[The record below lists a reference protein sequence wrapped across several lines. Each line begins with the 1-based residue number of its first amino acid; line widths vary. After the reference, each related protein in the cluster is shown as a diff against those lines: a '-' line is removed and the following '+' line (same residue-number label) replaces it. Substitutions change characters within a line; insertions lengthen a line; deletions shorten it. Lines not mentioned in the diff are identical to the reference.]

1 MTTSGTYSFDPSLGE
16 MVLYAYNLIGIRNT
30 SITQEHME
38 AARMASNMVL
48 ANWSNK
54 GVNLWA
60 VDIQTVPLNAGQATY
75 SVPEN
80 TVVMLDAYIRIDNGS
95 SPPIDRLILPI
106 SRTEYASYP
115 NKDQEGFPTVY
126 WQDRLINGH
135 VTLWPVPDG
144 QSAQYLRYYRA
155 RQLQDSNFTSGQTIE
170 IPYLWLDAFADAL
183 SYRLARVWNPQMAPL
198 LKAAA
203 DESYNVA
210 DAQNVETASQ
220 YISPQI
226 YGYYRP

>member
-1 MTTSGTYSFDPSLGE
+1 MTTSGTYAFDPSLGE
-16 MVLYAYNLIGIRNT
+16 IVLYAYNLIGIRST
-30 SITQEHME
+30 SLAQEHME

-54 GVNLWA
+54 GVNLWT
-60 VDIQTVPLNAGQATY
+60 VDLQTVTLLAGQATY
-75 SVPEN
+75 PVPEN
-80 TVVMLDAYIRIDNGS
+80 TVIMLDAYIRIDNGS

-115 NKDQEGFPTVY
+115 NKEQEGFPTVF
-126 WQDRLINGH
+126 WQDRLISGN

-144 QSAQYLRYYRA
+144 TSAQYLRYYRA
-155 RQLQDSNFTSGQTIE
+155 RQLQDSEFTDGQTVE

-183 SYRLARVWNPQMAPL
+183 SYRLARVWNPAMAPA
-198 LKAAA
+198 LKLVA

-210 DAQNVETASQ
+210 DAQNVEQAAQ
-220 YISPQI
+220 YITPMVS
-226 YGYYRP
+226 GYFRP

>member
-1 MTTSGTYSFDPSLGE
+1 MTTSGTYNFDPSLGE

-48 ANWSNK
+48 AGWSNK
-54 GVNLWA
+54 GVNLWT
-60 VDIQTVPLNAGQATY
+60 VDLQTVPLVAGQATY
-75 SVPEN
+75 TVPPN
-80 TVVMLDAYIRIDNGS
+80 TVVMLDAYVTVDNGNS
-95 SPPIDRLILPI
+95 QPIDRLILPI

-115 NKDQEGFPTVY
+115 NKEQEGFPTVF
-126 WQDRLINGH
+126 WQDRLINGN

-144 QSAQYLRYYRA
+144 QSAQYLKYYRA
-155 RQLQDSNFTSGQTIE
+155 VQLQDVTFTGGQTID

-183 SYRLARVWNPQMAPL
+183 SYRLARVWNPSMAPA
-198 LKAAA
+198 LKLVA

-210 DAQNVETASQ
+210 DAQNVEQAQQ

>member
-1 MTTSGTYSFDPSLGE
+1 MTTSGTYNFDPSLGE
-16 MVLYAYNLIGIRNT
+16 VVLYAYNLIGIRNT

-54 GVNLWA
+54 GVNLWT
-60 VDIQTVPLNAGQATY
+60 VDLQTVPLVAGQ
-75 SVPEN
+75 SVYPVPQN
-80 TVVMLDAYIRIDNGS
+80 TVVMLDAYITMDNGNS
-95 SPPIDRLILPI
+95 QPIDRLILPI

-115 NKDQEGFPTVY
+115 NKEQQGFPTVY
-126 WQDRLINGH
+126 WQDRLINGN

-144 QSAQYLRYYRA
+144 QSAQYLKYYRA
-155 RQLQDSNFTSGQTIE
+155 VQLQDVNFTSGQTIE

-183 SYRLARVWNPQMAPL
+183 SYRLARVWNPAMAPA
-198 LKAAA
+198 LKLVA

-210 DAQNVETASQ
+210 DNQNVETAQQ

>member
-1 MTTSGTYSFDPSLGE
+1 MTTSGTYDFDPSLGE
-16 MVLYAYNLIGIRNT
+16 IVLYAYNLIGIRST
-30 SITQEHME
+30 SLAQAHME

-60 VDIQTVPLNAGQATY
+60 VDLQTVPLVAAQATY
-75 SVPEN
+75 AVPTN
-80 TVVMLDAYIRIDNGS
+80 TVIMLDSYIRIDNGS

-115 NKDQEGFPTVY
+115 NKEQEGFPTVF
-126 WQDRLINGH
+126 WQDRLISGN

-144 QSAQYLRYYRA
+144 TSAQYLRYYRA
-155 RQLQDSNFTSGQTIE
+155 KQLQDSEFTGGQTIE

-183 SYRLARVWNPQMAPL
+183 SYRLARVWNPAMAPA
-198 LKAAA
+198 LKMVA

-210 DAQNVETASQ
+210 DAQNVEQAAQ
-220 YISPQI
+220 YITPMIS
-226 YGYYRP
+226 GYFRP

>member
-1 MTTSGTYSFDPSLGE
+1 MTTSGTYAFDPSLGE
-16 MVLYAYNLIGIRNT
+16 IVLYAYNLIGIRST
-30 SITQEHME
+30 SLAQEHME

-54 GVNLWA
+54 GVNLWT
-60 VDIQTVPLNAGQATY
+60 VDLQTVPLVAGQATY
-75 SVPEN
+75 AVPEN
-80 TVVMLDAYIRIDNGS
+80 TVIMLDAYIRIDNGS

-115 NKDQEGFPTVY
+115 NKEQEGFPTVF
-126 WQDRLINGH
+126 WQDRLISGN

-144 QSAQYLRYYRA
+144 TSAQYLRYYRA
-155 RQLQDSNFTSGQTIE
+155 RQLQDSEFTGGQTVE

-183 SYRLARVWNPQMAPL
+183 SYRLARVWNPAMAPA
-198 LKAAA
+198 LKLVA

-210 DAQNVETASQ
+210 DNQNVETASQ

>member
-1 MTTSGTYSFDPSLGE
+1 MTTSGTYAFDPSLGE
-16 MVLYAYNLIGIRNT
+16 IVLYAYNLIGIRST
-30 SITQEHME
+30 SLAQEHME

-54 GVNLWA
+54 GVNLWT
-60 VDIQTVPLNAGQATY
+60 VDLQTVPLNEGQATY
-75 SVPEN
+75 TVPEN
-80 TVVMLDAYIRIDNGS
+80 TVIMLDAYIRIDNGS

-115 NKDQEGFPTVY
+115 NKEQEGFPTVF
-126 WQDRLINGH
+126 WQDRLISGN

-144 QSAQYLRYYRA
+144 PSAQYFRYYRA
-155 RQLQDSNFTSGQTIE
+155 RQLQDSEFTGGQTVE

-183 SYRLARVWNPQMAPL
+183 SYRLARVWNPPMAPA
-198 LKAAA
+198 LKLVA

-210 DAQNVETASQ
+210 DAQNVEQAAQ
-220 YISPQI
+220 YITPMVS
-226 YGYYRP
+226 GYFRP

>member
-1 MTTSGTYSFDPSLGE
+1 MTTSGTYNFDPSLGE

-54 GVNLWA
+54 GVNLWT
-60 VDIQTVPLNAGQATY
+60 VDLQTVTLNAGQATY
-75 SVPEN
+75 TVPQN
-80 TVVMLDAYIRIDNGS
+80 TVVMLDAYITVDNGNS
-95 SPPIDRLILPI
+95 QPIDRLILPI

-115 NKDQEGFPTVY
+115 NKEQQGFPTVY
-126 WQDRLINGH
+126 WQDRLINGN

-144 QSAQYLRYYRA
+144 QSAQYLKYYRA
-155 RQLQDSNFTSGQTIE
+155 VQLQDVEFTNGQTIE

-183 SYRLARVWNPQMAPL
+183 SYRLARVWNPQMAPA
-198 LKAAA
+198 LKLVA

-210 DAQNVETASQ
+210 DNQNVETASQ
-220 YISPQI
+220 YITPQVS
-226 YGYYRP
+226 GYYRP

>member
-1 MTTSGTYSFDPSLGE
+1 MTTSGTYAFDPSLGE
-16 MVLYAYNLIGIRNT
+16 IVLYAYNLIGIRST
-30 SITQEHME
+30 SLAQEHME

-54 GVNLWA
+54 GVNLWT
-60 VDIQTVPLNAGQATY
+60 VDLQTVPLSAGQAT
-75 SVPEN
+75 STVPEN
-80 TVVMLDAYIRIDNGS
+80 TVIMLDAYIRIDNGS

-115 NKDQEGFPTVY
+115 NKEQEGFPTVF
-126 WQDRLINGH
+126 WQDRLISGN

-144 QSAQYLRYYRA
+144 TSAQYLRYYRA
-155 RQLQDSNFTSGQTIE
+155 RQLQDSEFTGGQTVE

-183 SYRLARVWNPQMAPL
+183 SYRLARVWNPPMAPA
-198 LKAAA
+198 LKLVA

-210 DAQNVETASQ
+210 DAQNVEQAAQ
-220 YISPQI
+220 YITPMVS
-226 YGYYRP
+226 GYFRP

>member
-1 MTTSGTYSFDPSLGE
+1 MTTSGTYTFDPSLGE

-54 GVNLWA
+54 GVNLWT
-60 VDIQTVPLNAGQATY
+60 VDLQTVALNAGQATY
-75 SVPEN
+75 TVPQN
-80 TVVMLDAYIRIDNGS
+80 TVVMLDAYITVDNGNS
-95 SPPIDRLILPI
+95 QPIDRLILPI

-115 NKDQEGFPTVY
+115 NKEQQGFPTVY
-126 WQDRLINGH
+126 WQDRLINGN

-144 QSAQYLRYYRA
+144 TSAQYLKYYRA
-155 RQLQDSNFTSGQTIE
+155 VQLQDVEFTGGQTIE

-183 SYRLARVWNPQMAPL
+183 SYRL
-198 LKAAA
+198 
-203 DESYNVA
+203 
-210 DAQNVETASQ
+210 
-220 YISPQI
+220 
-226 YGYYRP
+226 

>member
-1 MTTSGTYSFDPSLGE
+1 MTTSGTYDFDPSLGE
-16 MVLYAYNLIGIRNT
+16 IVLYAYNLIGIRST
-30 SITQEHME
+30 SLAQAHME

-54 GVNLWA
+54 GVNLWT
-60 VDIQTVPLNAGQATY
+60 VDLQTVTLVAAQATY
-75 SVPEN
+75 AVPTN
-80 TVVMLDAYIRIDNGS
+80 TVIMLDSYIRIDNGS

-115 NKDQEGFPTVY
+115 NKEQEGFPTVF
-126 WQDRLINGH
+126 WQDRLISGN

-144 QSAQYLRYYRA
+144 TSAQYLRYYRA
-155 RQLQDSNFTSGQTIE
+155 KQLQDSEFTGGQTIE

-183 SYRLARVWNPQMAPL
+183 SYRLARVWNPAMAPA
-198 LKAAA
+198 LKMVA

-210 DAQNVETASQ
+210 DAQNVEQAAQ
-220 YISPQI
+220 YITPMIS
-226 YGYYRP
+226 GYFRP

>member
-1 MTTSGTYSFDPSLGE
+1 MTTSGTYNFDPSLGE

-54 GVNLWA
+54 GVNLWT
-60 VDIQTVPLNAGQATY
+60 VDLQTVPLVAGQATY
-75 SVPEN
+75 TVPQN
-80 TVVMLDAYIRIDNGS
+80 TVVMLDAYITVDNGNS
-95 SPPIDRLILPI
+95 QPIDRLILPI

-115 NKDQEGFPTVY
+115 NKEQEGFPTVY
-126 WQDRLINGH
+126 WQDRLINGN

-144 QSAQYLRYYRA
+144 NSAQYLKYYRA
-155 RQLQDSNFTSGQTIE
+155 VQLQDVAFTNGQTIE
-170 IPYLWLDAFADAL
+170 IPYLWMDAFADAL
-183 SYRLARVWNPQMAPL
+183 SYRLARVWNPQMAPA
-198 LKAAA
+198 LKLVA

-210 DAQNVETASQ
+210 DNQNVETASQ

>member
-1 MTTSGTYSFDPSLGE
+1 MTTSGTYAFDPSLGE

-30 SITQEHME
+30 SLTQEHME

-48 ANWSNK
+48 AGWSNK
-54 GVNLWA
+54 GVNLWT
-60 VDIQTVPLNAGQATY
+60 VDLQTVTLIAGQATY
-75 SVPEN
+75 SVPDN
-80 TVVMLDAYIRIDNGS
+80 TVVMLDAYITVDNGNS
-95 SPPIDRLILPI
+95 QPIDRLILPI

-115 NKDQEGFPTVY
+115 NKEQQGFPTVF
-126 WQDRLINGH
+126 WQDRLINGN

-144 QSAQYLRYYRA
+144 QSAQYLKYYRA
-155 RQLQDSNFTSGQTIE
+155 VQLQDSAFTNGQTIQ

-183 SYRLARVWNPQMAPL
+183 SYRLARVWNPPMAPA
-198 LKAAA
+198 LKLVA
-203 DESYNVA
+203 DESYNIA
-210 DAQNVETASQ
+210 DAQNVEQAAQ